1 MTHATSSECGG
12 SSKQTS
18 YYFLHPHFFSDN
30 QQVFEGLFTSFKYLF
45 IYICKKCVSSPT
57 MNKYLKD
64 GASFWKETEENA
76 FCLSL
81 WCYIR
86 DQAKAWL
93 SSPAPHCANLAPG
106 RLMGWLQRTNSRSKR
121 THGIGR
127 EGERYL
133 FLVAC
138 AAARLLSLSPQHR
151 ILMT

>member
-1 MTHATSSECGG
+1 MTHASSSECGG

-18 YYFLHPHFFSDN
+18 YYFLHTRFFSDN
-30 QQVFEGLFTSFKYLF
+30 QQVFEGPYIYLSN
-45 IYICKKCVSSPT
+45 KCVSSPT

-64 GASFWKETEENA
+64 GASFWEETEDNA

-93 SSPAPHCANLAPG
+93 SWPAPHCANLAPG
-106 RLMGWLQRTNSRSKR
+106 RLMGWLQITNSRSKR

-138 AAARLLSLSPQHR
+138 AAARLLSLSPPHR
-151 ILMT
+151 IFMT